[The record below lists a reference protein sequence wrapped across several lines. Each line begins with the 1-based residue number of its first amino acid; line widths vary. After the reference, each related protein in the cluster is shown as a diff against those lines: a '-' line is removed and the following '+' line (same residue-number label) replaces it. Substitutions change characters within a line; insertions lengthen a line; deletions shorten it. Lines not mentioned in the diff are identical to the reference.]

1 VPFVN
6 NYGVW
11 MDEIRELGMEHC
23 LECSWPDALCY
34 FGERETR
41 VGRGY
46 GRVSR
51 RLFRQHLLKLCK
63 EAGVGFL
70 SAEVSDI
77 DAPAAGKTCVLTC
90 SDGNKITS
98 RCAAGRQA
106 QQGAA
111 GADRS

>member
-34 FGERETR
+34 CGERETR